1 MFKARNVFP
10 IGFLASRS
18 LKQDHT
24 LTGFDKLKNPKRKA
38 QYFSLFL
45 FSRSTG
51 LCHNEMQIFASRE
64 STKRN
69 TSNSFSQNQICF
81 STRSKYVPPREA
93 NLCFS
98 WMQKK
103 VTQKSLFFPF
113 SVLLTEASMCLLEKN
128 RVKKEITIFSIFED
142 ASYVWKIVPLQE
154 SNMYFSWKQKIITI
168 SFFPFREALGK
179 ANLCL
184 HEKEICVSHGGIYN
198 VEKPEFLIFGS
209 PWEANL
215 CPHENQTCVSRGS
228 TTFFVGKIFSSKTRG
243 KQA

>member
-1 MFKARNVFP
+1 MSNFESVFN
-10 IGFLASRS
+10 FVLTRS

-103 VTQKSLFFPF
+103 SNAKILVFSFLCASHRSKYVPPGKKSRKKRDHNFFHFRGCFLCMKNCASARIKYVLLVEAKNYHNFLFPF
-113 SVLLTEASMCLLEKN
+113 SRSTRQSKSVSPREGNLC
-128 RVKKEITIFSIFED
+128 
-142 ASYVWKIVPLQE
+142 
-154 SNMYFSWKQKIITI
+154 FSWRHI
-168 SFFPFREALGK
+168 
-179 ANLCL
+179 
-184 HEKEICVSHGGIYN
+184 
-198 VEKPEFLIFGS
+198 
-209 PWEANL
+209 
-215 CPHENQTCVSRGS
+215 
-228 TTFFVGKIFSSKTRG
+228 
-243 KQA
+243 

>member
-24 LTGFDKLKNPKRKA
+24 LTGFNKLKNPKRKA

-113 SVLLTEASMCLLEKN
+113 SVLLTEASMCLLEKKS
-128 RVKKEITIFSIFED
+128 RKKRDHNFFHFRGCFLCMKNC
-142 ASYVWKIVPLQE
+142 ASARIKYVLLVEAK
-154 SNMYFSWKQKIITI
+154 NYHNF
-168 SFFPFREALGK
+168 FFPFSRSTRQSKSVSPREG
-179 ANLCL
+179 NLC
-184 HEKEICVSHGGIYN
+184 
-198 VEKPEFLIFGS
+198 
-209 PWEANL
+209 
-215 CPHENQTCVSRGS
+215 
-228 TTFFVGKIFSSKTRG
+228 FSWRHI
-243 KQA
+243 

>member
-1 MFKARNVFP
+1 MLFLIAKASEPIRYSMLEPGTKSRCNAGPLRRIRIAIASRPHRGAQPVSFPLFCCLFKTFYLLNRASKSRILFTT
-10 IGFLASRS
+10 GFLASRS

-81 STRSKYVPPREA
+81 PTRSKYVPPREA

-103 VTQKSLFFPF
+103 K
-113 SVLLTEASMCLLEKN
+113 
-128 RVKKEITIFSIFED
+128 
-142 ASYVWKIVPLQE
+142 
-154 SNMYFSWKQKIITI
+154 
-168 SFFPFREALGK
+168 
-179 ANLCL
+179 
-184 HEKEICVSHGGIYN
+184 
-198 VEKPEFLIFGS
+198 
-209 PWEANL
+209 
-215 CPHENQTCVSRGS
+215 
-228 TTFFVGKIFSSKTRG
+228 
-243 KQA
+243 